1 MVFENKKKGTR
12 QKKELP
18 VCTKNDVYLQTY
30 RYSIMRKASEKIVH
44 GNFNLQISIKRFF
57 RLKQNFNLFR
67 KAKARKLMCILSVK
81 LCLL

>member
-30 RYSIMRKASEKIVH
+30 RYSIMRKASERL
-44 GNFNLQISIKRFF
+44 FMASSICKF
-57 RLKQNFNLFR
+57 
-67 KAKARKLMCILSVK
+67 LSRDF
-81 LCLL
+81 LD